1 MFRLSEKRWSL
12 LPVAVKDLKGVW
24 DMVNFFINRNLNTA
38 KKSIGMLGWVFLF
51 LTFYIIIY
59 TAIRDYTVL

>member
-1 MFRLSEKRWSL
+1 
-12 LPVAVKDLKGVW
+12 
-24 DMVNFFINRNLNTA
+24 MVNFFINRNLNTA
-38 KKSIGMLGWVFLF
+38 KKSTGMLGWVFLF